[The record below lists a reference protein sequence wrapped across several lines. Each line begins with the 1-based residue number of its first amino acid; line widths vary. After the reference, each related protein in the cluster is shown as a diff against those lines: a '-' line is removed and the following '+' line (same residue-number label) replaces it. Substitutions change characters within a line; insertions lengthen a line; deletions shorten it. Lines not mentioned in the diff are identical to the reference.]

1 MKITIIGPDDSK
13 LLESFLNGKPVSF
26 AEHKGYK
33 IFVDDA
39 YEKEK
44 KLKRMNESAFGWT
57 TSICVSVVTAILTT
71 IVWYIALR

>member
-1 MKITIIGPDDSK
+1 MKLTIIGPDNSR
-13 LLESFLNGKPVSF
+13 LIENIANGKKVSL
-26 AEHKGYK
+26 KGYEV
-33 IFVDDA
+33 FVDDA